1 MKDLRIAFLAKY
13 PKYEIILNMYSRAN
27 DCPATWENLSKVRLQ
42 TFVDIWKNGWHQT
55 LFANMPPN

>member
-27 DCPATWENLSKVRLQ
+27 DGTCKRGNDSKLSLL
-42 TFVDIWKNGWHQT
+42 WS
-55 LFANMPPN
+55 P

>member
-27 DCPATWENLSKVRLQ
+27 DCPATWEESFKSPIAD
-42 TFVDIWKNGWHQT
+42 FC
-55 LFANMPPN
+55 